1 MIINTRNRTDQPEIM
16 DDFALEGNQLK
27 EALDKIA
34 KINALLGGNA
44 LTLQGVQKLSQNIS
58 KMQPITI
65 VDLGCGNGDML
76 RTLGDYEQK
85 SAHHFRLIGID
96 ANAFTV
102 NYAKECSASYP
113 NIEYLTAD
121 IFETKFENL
130 TFDIALCTLTL
141 HHFKD
146 DEIMGLMEI
155 LEKNARLG
163 VVVNDLH
170 RSRLAYRLF
179 QMIAFIFRLNEMS
192 RKDGLTSIL
201 RGFTRQELVTYS
213 KKLKK
218 SSSLIQWKWAFRY
231 QWIITKL

>member
-1 MIINTRNRTDQPEIM
+1 MIINTRNRTDEPEIM
-16 DDFALEGNQLK
+16 DDFALEGKPLT

-34 KINALLGGNA
+34 QINALLGGNA
-44 LTLQGVQKLSQNIS
+44 LTLQGIQKLIS
-58 KMQPITI
+58 YSSNQQPITI

-76 RTLGDYEQK
+76 RKLADFAQK
-85 SAHHFRLIGID
+85 SDHYFRLIGID
-96 ANAFTV
+96 ANAYTV
-102 NYAKECSASYP
+102 NYAKECSVSYP

-121 IFETKFENL
+121 IFKIKFENL

-146 DEIMGLMEI
+146 EEIIRLMEI
-155 LEKNARLG
+155 LEENARLG
-163 VVVNDLH
+163 VVVNDLQ
-170 RSRLAYRLF
+170 RSKLAYRLF
-179 QMIAFIFRLNEMS
+179 QMIAFVFRLNEMS

-213 KKLKK
+213 CKLKK

-231 QWIITKL
+231 QWIISKL

>member
-16 DDFALEGNQLK
+16 DDFALEGEPLA

-34 KINALLGGNA
+34 QINALLGGNA
-44 LTLQGVQKLSQNIS
+44 LTLQGVQKLTSNI
-58 KMQPITI
+58 KTQKPITI

-76 RTLGDYEQK
+76 RTLADYEQK
-85 SAHHFRLIGID
+85 SDYQFRLIGID

-146 DEIMGLMEI
+146 VEIIRLMEI
-155 LEKNARLG
+155 LEKNARIG
-163 VVVNDLH
+163 VVVNDLQ
-170 RSRLAYRLF
+170 RSKLSYRLF
-179 QMIAFIFRLNEMS
+179 QMIAFVFRLSEMS

-201 RGFTRQELVTYS
+201 RGFKREELENYS
-213 KKLKK
+213 KKLKE
-218 SSSLIQWKWAFRY
+218 SSSLIEWKWAFRY